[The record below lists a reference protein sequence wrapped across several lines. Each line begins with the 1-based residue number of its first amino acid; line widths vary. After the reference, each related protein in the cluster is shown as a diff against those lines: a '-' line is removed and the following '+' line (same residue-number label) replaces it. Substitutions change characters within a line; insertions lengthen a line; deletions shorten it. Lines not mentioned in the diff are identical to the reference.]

1 MGVRQ
6 DADPVDALADRFGD
20 VLRDRFG
27 DLSYVLRDRF
37 GDLSYV
43 LRDRFGERR
52 YAAQRLRVRNRK
64 VARGRMRLS
73 MLTDIDP
80 PTGFLEN
87 VIPNLLVHSR

>member
-20 VLRDRFG
+20 
-27 DLSYVLRDRF
+27 VLRDRF